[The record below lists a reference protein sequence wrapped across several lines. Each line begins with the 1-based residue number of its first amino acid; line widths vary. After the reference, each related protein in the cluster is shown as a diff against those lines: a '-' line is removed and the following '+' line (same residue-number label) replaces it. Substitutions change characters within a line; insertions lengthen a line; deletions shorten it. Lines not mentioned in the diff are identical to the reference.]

1 MRVKLRAEKAGLA
14 AIGMETGQI
23 VLRYPSASN
32 GNEEKRLRDLA
43 PDIRG
48 GKGAYWCMFAKD
60 VGLDG
65 DVVGDFEY
73 TKQSIGKIRT
83 TQRL

>member
-1 MRVKLRAEKAGLA
+1 
-14 AIGMETGQI
+14 METGQI
-23 VLRYPSASN
+23 VLRYPSAAN

-60 VGLDG
+60 DDWMERLLETLNLLDG
-65 DVVGDFEY
+65 NR
-73 TKQSIGKIRT
+73 S
-83 TQRL
+83 LN